1 MNHKLFL
8 DRMKDREY
16 EETPEDQKEN
26 LLKKLQEEIVNSF
39 HENPTIFDKIHLRPV
54 GLWNKNILIVHK

>member
-26 LLKKLQEEIVNSF
+26 LLKKLQAEIVNSF

-54 GLWNKNILIVHK
+54 GL